1 MLRSNDVIVNAITV
15 DERGA
20 AGNAAAINCG

>member
-1 MLRSNDVIVNAITV
+1 MLRFNEVIVNAITV
-15 DERGA
+15 DESGA